1 MSLETMISSLS
12 RDEKLAAMELL
23 WRDLTV
29 DADSL
34 ASPEWHKGIIA
45 DRLDNPASGQALPL
59 QKAKAEIKEAIHAR
73 RASS

>member
-29 DADSL
+29 DPDSL
-34 ASPEWHKGIIA
+34 ASPQWHKRIIT
-45 DRLDNPASGQALPL
+45 DRLDNPVTGEALPL
-59 QKAKAEIKEAIHAR
+59 EEAKAEIKEAIHAR

>member
-23 WRDLTV
+23 WRQLTV

-34 ASPEWHKGIIA
+34 ASPQWHQGLIA
-45 DRLDNPASGQALPL
+45 DRLDNPAVGEALPL
-59 QKAKAEIKEAIHAR
+59 DEAKAEINEAIHAR

>member
-34 ASPEWHKGIIA
+34 VSPEWHKGIIA
-45 DRLDNPASGQALPL
+45 DRLDNPAAGEALPL
-59 QKAKAEIKEAIHAR
+59 EEAIHER